1 MGLLQGLALYVL
13 MEWMKG
19 SDGAADRSWLVL
31 WTLLIV
37 LPALFMGMAVSRW
50 RQAAL
55 WAGGAV
61 MAAVVL
67 AMGGWA
73 VWRSLHSEAGYGG
86 TLLRLVGA
94 IALWWFVALAW
105 FQARLEQGSWRIA
118 YGRLFV
124 HAWNNA
130 LVLALASLCV
140 QLIWGVLWLWAGLF
154 ALVGVKWFATLFS
167 QMWFVLPVTGMAA
180 GLGLWMARTQERP
193 IQMARQVLLALG
205 RLLLPLMAWVLVLF
219 VAMLV
224 FTGVEKL
231 WATRFAAALLM
242 CVLLA
247 HLWLVNAV
255 YQDGAA
261 PQGPYPRWVLHL
273 VHASLLA
280 MPVLATLA
288 SVAVGLRVAQYGWT
302 AERLWAAA
310 GSGLLWLYA
319 AGYAWAAIDN
329 SRTSGAGQGRP
340 WLSVVS
346 GVNRGMSLL
355 VLAVLLALQTPLLDP
370 DRLSARSQLAQL
382 ASGAQTITP
391 ARLKALKFDHGPYGA
406 AALSELAQSPTAQ
419 QAQVKAWIEKIA
431 GSATR
436 ADAVLEREDE
446 DEVVD
451 VPTAQTRIRTVA
463 GDVPAADW
471 WLWLQA
477 QTRSQY
483 WASSCVAEDAQ
494 CVLVGGD
501 WDKDGQTDYLLC
513 NLGSSSP
520 RCQLTAR
527 EASTRA
533 DVPGSWRD
541 EGRVQWP
548 YMDDAHQ
555 RSSLSQALR
564 SGQVQTLPPRWPQWQ
579 VQVQDG
585 EQNVTP
591 AVGQQEVMR

>member
-13 MEWMKG
+13 MQWMRG
-19 SDGAADRSWLVL
+19 GDGVADRSWLVL
-31 WTLLIV
+31 WTLLIA
-37 LPALFMGMAVSRW
+37 LPPLFMGMAVTRW
-50 RQAAL
+50 RHAAL

-73 VWRSLHSEAGYGG
+73 VWRSLHSEAGYEG
-86 TLLRLVGA
+86 TLVRLVGA
-94 IALWWFVALAW
+94 IMLWWFVALAW
-105 FQARLEQGSWRIA
+105 FQARLEQGNWRIPYA
-118 YGRLFV
+118 RLFV

-167 QMWFVLPVTGMAA
+167 QMWFVLPATGLAA

-219 VAMLV
+219 VVMLL

-242 CVLLA
+242 CVLLT

-261 PQGPYPRWVLHL
+261 LQGPYPRWVLHL

-288 SVAVGLRVAQYGWT
+288 GVAVGLRVAQYGWT
-302 AERLWAAA
+302 ADRLWAAA
-310 GSGLLWLYA
+310 GSGVLWLYA
-319 AGYAWAAIDN
+319 AGYAWAAIHN
-329 SRTSGAGQGRP
+329 RRAAVQGRQ
-340 WLSVVS
+340 WLSAVS

-355 VLAVLLALQTPLLDP
+355 VLALLLALQTPLLDP

-382 ASGAQTITP
+382 VSGAQTITP
-391 ARLKALKFDHGPYGA
+391 ERLKSLKFDHGPYGA
-406 AALSELAQSPTAQ
+406 AALSELAQAPTAQ
-419 QAQVKAWIEKIA
+419 QVEVKAWIESIA

-446 DEVVD
+446 GEVVD
-451 VPTAQTRIRTVA
+451 VSTAQKRLPTVA

-483 WASSCVAEDAQ
+483 WASSCVAEDAD

-513 NLGSSSP
+513 NVGSSSP

-533 DVPGSWRD
+533 DAPGAWRD

-548 YMDDAHQ
+548 YMADAHQ
-555 RSSLSQALR
+555 RGSLSEALR

-579 VQVQDG
+579 VQVQDV
-585 EQNVTP
+585 EQKVTP
-591 AVGQQEVMR
+591 AVGQQETTR

>member
-13 MEWMKG
+13 MQWMRG
-19 SDGAADRSWLVL
+19 GDGVAERSWLVL
-31 WTLLIV
+31 WTLLIA
-37 LPALFMGMAVSRW
+37 LPPLFMGMAVTRW
-50 RQAAL
+50 RHAAL

-73 VWRSLHSEAGYGG
+73 VWRSLHSEAGYEG
-86 TLLRLVGA
+86 TLVRLVGA
-94 IALWWFVALAW
+94 IMLWWFVALAW
-105 FQARLEQGSWRIA
+105 FQARLEQGSWRIPYA
-118 YGRLFV
+118 RLFV

-167 QMWFVLPVTGMAA
+167 QMWFVLPATGLAA

-219 VAMLV
+219 VVMLL

-242 CVLLA
+242 CVLLT

-261 PQGPYPRWVLHL
+261 LQGPYPRWVLHL

-288 SVAVGLRVAQYGWT
+288 GVAVGLRVAQYGWT

-310 GSGLLWLYA
+310 GSGVLWLYA
-319 AGYAWAAIDN
+319 AGYAWAAIHN
-329 SRTSGAGQGRP
+329 RRAAVQGGQ
-340 WLSVVS
+340 WLSAVS

-355 VLAVLLALQTPLLDP
+355 VLALLLALQTPLLDP

-382 ASGAQTITP
+382 VSGAQTITRE
-391 ARLKALKFDHGPYGA
+391 RLKSLKFDHGPYGA
-406 AALSELAQSPTAQ
+406 AALSELAQAPTAQ
-419 QAQVKAWIEKIA
+419 QVEVKAWIESIA

-446 DEVVD
+446 GEVVD
-451 VPTAQTRIRTVA
+451 VPTAQKRLPTVA

-483 WASSCVAEDAQ
+483 WASSCVSEDAD
-494 CVLVGGD
+494 CVLLGGD

-513 NLGSSSP
+513 NVGSSSP

-533 DVPGSWRD
+533 DAPGAWRD

-548 YMDDAHQ
+548 YMADAHQ
-555 RSSLSQALR
+555 RGSLSEALR
-564 SGQVQTLPPRWPQWQ
+564 SGQVQTLPLRWPQWQ
-579 VQVQDG
+579 VQVQDA

-591 AVGQQEVMR
+591 AVGQQETTR